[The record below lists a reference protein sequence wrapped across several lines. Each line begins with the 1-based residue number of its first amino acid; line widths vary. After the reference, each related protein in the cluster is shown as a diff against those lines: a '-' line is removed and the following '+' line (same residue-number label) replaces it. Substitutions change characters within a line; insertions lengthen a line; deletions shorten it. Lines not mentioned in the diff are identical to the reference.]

1 MKRIIY
7 SITISLLILLSFI
20 SCASTDF
27 KRIHKEVVE
36 VDEST
41 DGAESLPFSDIE
53 DGYTSNAD
61 TSYSNLSPLY
71 GNGSIVTKE
80 ENEET
85 QQSFE
90 TSKETKNT
98 FQRVYDTKNEEIN
111 RGEEGKNYYPLNI
124 LIFAIGGLI
133 ILVIIVFVIIRLEKK
148 KKRKNKDSHSNKKAQ
163 KESTEYGGYV
173 KKVLDEMDEEKEE
186 QIEEED
192 EGKSV
197 DIDEIIDIIK

>member
-41 DGAESLPFSDIE
+41 DSAESLPFSDITE
-53 DGYTSNAD
+53 ELNTD

-71 GNGSIVTKE
+71 EEGIIVTKGK
-80 ENEET
+80 NEEV
-85 QQSFE
+85 QQSLE
-90 TSKETKNT
+90 ATKETKNT
-98 FQRVYDTKNEEIN
+98 FQRVYDTKDEEVIP
-111 RGEEGKNYYPLNI
+111 GEEGKNYYSLNI
-124 LIFAIGGLI
+124 LIYAICGLI
-133 ILVIIVFVIIRLEKK
+133 ILVIVVFVIILLKKK
-148 KKRKNKDSHSNKKAQ
+148 KKRKNKDSHSNRKAQ
-163 KESTEYGGYV
+163 KESTEYDGYV

-192 EGKSV
+192 EAKCV